1 MAGHHNERDGR
12 VDMNLK
18 KLVIWGGVAL
28 AVFFLIT
35 APLQASNFV
44 THILDLLKNAAE
56 AMVSFVKTLFQ

>member
-1 MAGHHNERDGR
+1 
-12 VDMNLK
+12 MNLK